1 MFRDI
6 SNFKNVNDYLPIF
19 NATLITD
26 LAVII
31 LFFYIIPNRSK
42 TLEKWYMRFN
52 LSAVVADV
60 FIIVIGFI
68 LARYAYSKL
77 FTKWDLLKFLM
88 VIVSIQVVHDFL
100 FYFFFM
106 SVPPKK
112 NYMIDMF
119 KEYAKENGI
128 KALIADSCMMIVAT
142 LLACILKNMSLNS
155 NIILMISLVYLVPY
169 LVYIKKI

>member
-1 MFRDI
+1 MLKDI
-6 SNFKNVNDYLPIF
+6 SDFNNVNDYLPIF

-52 LSAVVADV
+52 LSAVIADV

-68 LARYAYSKL
+68 LARYVYSKM
-77 FTKWDLLKFLM
+77 FKKWDIVKFLL
-88 VIVSIQVVHDFL
+88 VIVAIQVVHDFL
-100 FYFFFM
+100 FYFFFKA
-106 SVPPKK
+106 VPPKK

-119 KEYAKENGI
+119 KEYAIENGI

-142 LLACILKNMSLNS
+142 FLACLIKNMSLNS
-155 NIILMISLVYLVPY
+155 NIILMISLIYTVPY
-169 LVYIKKI
+169 LVYIKQI

>member
-6 SNFKNVNDYLPIF
+6 SNFKNVKDYLPIF

-88 VIVSIQVVHDFL
+88 VAVSIQVVHDFL

-112 NYMIDMF
+112 KLYD
-119 KEYAKENGI
+119 
-128 KALIADSCMMIVAT
+128 
-142 LLACILKNMSLNS
+142 
-155 NIILMISLVYLVPY
+155 
-169 LVYIKKI
+169 